1 MKYEMKVDG
10 MAEISQLLSQMEEA
24 APAIAAQALYDGA
37 AVMQKGLTEAALSI
51 KTEPFKY
58 AKGGE
63 KRLPSPEE
71 KQIVLNAGVGIARF
85 DKNGTEVDTSV
96 GYNAAGYA
104 DVNWNH
110 MSGSAR
116 TNYKKQN
123 FRKLEHM
130 NATTLKMAGVYKRG
144 TQNSKPVGAIANS
157 INSGTSFMQKQ
168 PFFRKGVSKHQRA
181 AMEAMERRIKK
192 RFEEYTSKTA

>member
-10 MAEISQLLSQMEEA
+10 MAEISQLLSQMEEE

-51 KTEPFKY
+51 KTAPFKY

-116 TNYKKQN
+116 TNYKKQS

-130 NATTLKMAGVYKRG
+130 NAPTLKMAGVYKRG
-144 TQNSKPVGAIANS
+144 TQNSKPIGAIANA

-168 PFFRKGVSKHQRA
+168 PFFRKGVSKHQQA

>member
-1 MKYEMKVDG
+1 MV
-10 MAEISQLLSQMEEA
+10 EISQLLSQMEEE

-51 KTEPFKY
+51 KTAPFKY

-71 KQIVLNAGVGIARF
+71 KQIVLTAGVGIARF

-130 NATTLKMAGVYKRG
+130 DAPTLKMAGVYKRG
-144 TQNSKPVGAIANS
+144 TQNSKPIGAIANA

-168 PFFRKGVSKHQRA
+168 PFFRKGVNKHQR
-181 AMEAMERRIKK
+181 EAMESMKRRIEK
-192 RFEEYTSKTA
+192 RFEEYSNKSA

>member
-1 MKYEMKVDG
+1 MV
-10 MAEISQLLSQMEEA
+10 EISQLLSQMEEE

-51 KTEPFKY
+51 KTAPFKY

-110 MSGSAR
+110 MNGSAR

-130 NATTLKMAGVYKRG
+130 DAPTLKMAGVYKRG
-144 TQNSKPVGAIANS
+144 TQNSKPIGAIANA

-168 PFFRKGVSKHQRA
+168 PFFRKGVNKHQR
-181 AMEAMERRIKK
+181 EAMESMKRRIEK
-192 RFEEYTSKTA
+192 RFEEYSNKSA

>member
-1 MKYEMKVDG
+1 MV
-10 MAEISQLLSQMEEA
+10 EISQLLSQMEEE

-51 KTEPFKY
+51 KTAPFKY

-130 NATTLKMAGVYKRG
+130 DAPTLKMAGVYKRG
-144 TQNSKPVGAIANS
+144 TQNSKPIGAIANA

-168 PFFRKGVSKHQRA
+168 PFFRKGVNKHQR
-181 AMEAMERRIKK
+181 EAMESMKRRIEK
-192 RFEEYTSKTA
+192 RFEEYSNKSA